1 MCIHSPMSAPETPS
15 VSESLAVSETRALV
29 ESIVRRSG
37 TSFYWA
43 MRWLPENKRQAMYG
57 IYAFCREVDDIADGP
72 GAPGEKLSRL
82 EHWRGEIER
91 LFGDQPRNPVTQA
104 LQGPVED
111 FGLGKEDF
119 RAIIDGMEMDA
130 GEPLRIAD
138 MDELNLYCDR
148 VACAVGRLC
157 VRVFEIDAAKGRELA
172 FALGQALQLTNILRD
187 ISEDAERDRLYIPE
201 DLLRDHGVTDPDLSA
216 KLENSEFSRACEV
229 LAGIGVRRFEQA
241 AEVISRCDRNQVR
254 PAIMMM
260 EIYRRILNR
269 LMRRGWK
276 NLTLPVGISKAGK
289 LWIALRCGY
298 F

>member
-1 MCIHSPMSAPETPS
+1 MSAPETPS

-201 DLLRDHGVTDPDLSA
+201 DLLRDHGVTDPNLSA

-241 AEVISRCDRNQVR
+241 AEVISRCERNQVR

-260 EIYRRILNR
+260 EIYRRILSR

>member
-1 MCIHSPMSAPETPS
+1 MSAPETS
-15 VSESLAVSETRALV
+15 SAAETWALV
-29 ESIVRRSG
+29 EAVVRRAG

-43 MRWLPENKRQAMYG
+43 MRCLPEKKRQAMYG

-72 GAPGEKLSRL
+72 GAPDEKLARL
-82 EHWRGEIER
+82 EQWRDEIER
-91 LFGDQPRNPVTQA
+91 LYGDQPRYPVIKA

-111 FGLGKEDF
+111 FGLKKEDF
-119 RAIIDGMEMDA
+119 RALIDGMEMDA

-138 MDELNLYCDR
+138 MEELNLYCDR

-187 ISEDAERDRLYIPE
+187 IPEDAESGRLYIPE
-201 DLLRDHGVTDPDLSA
+201 DLLQDHDVTGPDLSS
-216 KLENSEFSRACEV
+216 KFKSPGFSKACDV
-229 LAGIGVRRFEQA
+229 LAEIGMRRFEQA
-241 AEVISRCDRNQVR
+241 AEVISRCERAQVR

-260 EIYRRILNR
+260 EIYRRILGL

-276 NLTLPVGISKAGK
+276 NLSLPVGVSKAGK
-289 LWIALRCGY
+289 LWIALRYGY
-298 F
+298 LQ

>member
-1 MCIHSPMSAPETPS
+1 MSAPETPS
-15 VSESLAVSETRALV
+15 VSETRALV

-241 AEVISRCDRNQVR
+241 AEVISRCERNQVR

-260 EIYRRILNR
+260 EIYRRILSR

-276 NLTLPVGISKAGK
+276 NLTLPVGISKVGK